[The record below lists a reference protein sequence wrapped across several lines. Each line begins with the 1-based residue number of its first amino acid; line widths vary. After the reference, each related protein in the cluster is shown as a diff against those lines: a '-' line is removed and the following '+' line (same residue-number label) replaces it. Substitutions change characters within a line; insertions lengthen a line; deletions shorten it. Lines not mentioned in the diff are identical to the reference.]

1 MGIGFSVMGMMTAAR
16 VIGLIAVASG
26 LSTVAAASWY
36 DALSVVDPE
45 ITASLAAVSG
55 DEERTQQL
63 QQDGKLNVYGKPL
76 QKCSKPGMAMTGFTR
91 DGRCVEQQDDA
102 GSHHICIDL
111 TSTSENFCQ
120 ATGQP
125 NWCAQKGGCME
136 DRSKMC
142 PRKHWCVCQW
152 AFTGYIHEAGGCDK
166 IQDVVCDAINMEALK
181 AYKKGAAAGASAD
194 GGKVQAALDCLKQK
208 CPGID

>member
-1 MGIGFSVMGMMTAAR
+1 MGGFSVMGMMTAAR
-16 VIGLIAVASG
+16 VIGLIAVAAG

-55 DEERTQQL
+55 DEERTQEL

-76 QKCSKPGMAMTGFTR
+76 QKCSKRGMAMTGFTR
-91 DGRCVEQQDDA
+91 DGRCVERQDDA

-125 NWCAQKGGCME
+125 NWCAQKGKCFG
-136 DRSKMC
+136 SPAKMC
-142 PRKHWCVCQW
+142 PRKNWCVCQW
-152 AFTGYIHEAGGCDK
+152 AFTGYIHTAGGCDK
-166 IQDVVCDAINMEALK
+166 IQKVECDAVDMAALK
-181 AYKKGAAAGASAD
+181 AYEAGAAKGQVAD
-194 GGKVQAALDCLKQK
+194 GGKVADALACLKKK
-208 CPGID
+208 CNLK